1 MTWGLIQSSVL
12 VSLKR
17 ARVTLKAEIDIT
29 RHRFLV
35 KAEFLTLENDTGVLS
50 KHSGYQLM
58 QVRFAFVSASE
69 YASSATKSFST
80 GTSSSKSETENH

>member
-1 MTWGLIQSSVL
+1 MGLYRDNSGYRRPQDVTWGLIQSSVL

-50 KHSGYQLM
+50 KHSG
-58 QVRFAFVSASE
+58 
-69 YASSATKSFST
+69 
-80 GTSSSKSETENH
+80 